1 MRIGSA
7 KHRRAD
13 LRRVRQDVLLLLE
26 EREERHV
33 PETPVAPTP
42 TLPIE
47 TIARQLLDAIGG
59 GSFTIQRKGEQ
70 TIAERA
76 AELFDEEQRR
86 LKRRW

>member
-1 MRIGSA
+1 MRNGSA

-33 PETPVAPTP
+33 PETPLETP
-42 TLPIE
+42 PALPIE
-47 TIARQLLDAIGG
+47 SIARQLLDAIGG
-59 GSFTIQRKGEQ
+59 GELLVMRKGEQ
-70 TIAERA
+70 TIQQRA
-76 AELFDEEQRR
+76 AELLEEEQRR